1 MRVSPFRLTAVLW
14 LLAGLPSVVAA
25 QPART
30 FDELVR
36 LRLVEPGARIT
47 VRDASGRDTTGRL
60 GDVRGAE
67 LVLLVGRDRV
77 PRAFGE
83 PDVQKIFRARG
94 RQPVWGAILGA
105 AAGIAVTAAAA
116 SAYGENE
123 GGDFCASCMVQW
135 STIAVPV
142 GAGLGAA
149 IGFALR
155 GGEKTLY
162 VAPGSRASLR
172 VMPILSEGRAG
183 VRLTARF

>member
-1 MRVSPFRLTAVLW
+1 MRVSPSRLIAVLW
-14 LLAGLPSVVAA
+14 LLAGLPSGATA

-36 LRLVEPGARIT
+36 LRLVEPGARVT
-47 VRDASGRDTTGRL
+47 VRDVSGRDTTGRL
-60 GDVRGAE
+60 GDVSGTN

-77 PRAFGE
+77 PRTFGE
-83 PDVQKIFRARG
+83 ADVQKISRARG
-94 RQPVWGAILGA
+94 RQPVWGAIIGA
-105 AAGIAVTAAAA
+105 AAGIAATAAAA

-123 GGDFCASCMVQW
+123 GGGFCAGCMVQW
-135 STIAVPV
+135 SAIAVPA

-155 GGEKTLY
+155 CGEKTLF